1 MDEMTVEA
9 GGEGVENEAFVI
21 LSETGVFKGGVG
33 GGGGG
38 GDGGRSD
45 VAVAGAGRG
54 VVDNVVL
61 ELVPDDEVSGAGRGV
76 ADDGLSLSCI
86 WDLLSLVCGKCAG
99 HEDEK

>member
-1 MDEMTVEA
+1 MDKVTVEA
-9 GGEGVENEAFVI
+9 GGEGVENEASVF
-21 LSETGVFKGGVG
+21 LLKTGVFKGGVG

-38 GDGGRSD
+38 GGKVDL
-45 VAVAGAGRG
+45 AVAGAGRG
-54 VVDNVVL
+54 AVDNEVL
-61 ELVPDDEVSGAGRGV
+61 ELVPEDEVSGAGKGV

>member
-1 MDEMTVEA
+1 MDEVTVEA

-33 GGGGG
+33 EGGGGG
-38 GDGGRSD
+38 GRVD

-61 ELVPDDEVSGAGRGV
+61 ELVPDDEVSGAGRSV